1 MSYLTMEHII
11 SVQPVLVMNFI
22 FPKKIIPLSLRTVG
36 INIKMVI
43 YELFILIIL
52 TKNNIRHNHYVL
64 LHRLL
69 FGEENIPAK
78 MEIDHINGKPY
89 DNRRSNLRLVTHADN
104 MKNQAMRA
112 DNKSGYAD
120 VWKKIKAGAN
130 RGQHKLPVMA
140 FGITLAIFDTPE
152 EAAKA
157 VAAEREQSFAEF
169 SRASEDMFNGTR
181 RPC

>member
-1 MSYLTMEHII
+1 M
-11 SVQPVLVMNFI
+11 
-22 FPKKIIPLSLRTVG
+22 
-36 INIKMVI
+36 
-43 YELFILIIL
+43 
-52 TKNNIRHNHYVL
+52 
-64 LHRLL
+64 HRLL

-112 DNKSGYAD
+112 DNKSGYTD
-120 VWKKIKAGAN
+120 VWENKGWGKPWTAQITCN
-130 RGQHKLPVMA
+130 
-140 FGITLAIFDTPE
+140 GIRHYLGHFDTPE

-157 VAAEREQSFAEF
+157 AAAEREQSFAEF

>member
-1 MSYLTMEHII
+1 M
-11 SVQPVLVMNFI
+11 
-22 FPKKIIPLSLRTVG
+22 
-36 INIKMVI
+36 
-43 YELFILIIL
+43 
-52 TKNNIRHNHYVL
+52 
-64 LHRLL
+64 HRLL

-120 VWKKIKAGAN
+120 VWENKGWGKPWTAQITFN
-130 RGQHKLPVMA
+130 
-140 FGITLAIFDTPE
+140 GIRHYLGHFDTPE

-157 VAAEREQSFAEF
+157 VATEREQSFAEF

>member
-1 MSYLTMEHII
+1 M
-11 SVQPVLVMNFI
+11 
-22 FPKKIIPLSLRTVG
+22 
-36 INIKMVI
+36 
-43 YELFILIIL
+43 
-52 TKNNIRHNHYVL
+52 
-64 LHRLL
+64 HRLL
-69 FGEENIPAK
+69 FREENIPAK

-112 DNKSGYAD
+112 DNKSGYAN
-120 VWKKIKAGAN
+120 VWGNKGWGKPWTAQITCN
-130 RGQHKLPVMA
+130 
-140 FGITLAIFDTPE
+140 GIRHYLGHFDTPE

-157 VAAEREQSFAEF
+157 VAAERERSFAEF